1 MSSHPAGLRFS
12 PFSTA
17 AQLANNNLLMNNNM
31 QQSQQ
36 TTNKNIIHKQ
46 SQLPQQQQQQG
57 PQQQQQQL
65 PQQQF
70 SVNSLSSSE
79 TDISTSN
86 ENLSMEQR
94 YVLRH
99 TPRVEPQGQENLQDI
114 VPSAKENQGKS
125 LRFAAEQNGSLRELC
140 TLGIFI

>member
-1 MSSHPAGLRFS
+1 MSSHPTGLRFS

-17 AQLANNNLLMNNNM
+17 ALANNNNPLMNNNM

-36 TTNKNIIHKQ
+36 MQVANKNKIQKQ
-46 SQLPQQQQQQG
+46 NQLSQQQQV
-57 PQQQQQQL
+57 PQQS
-65 PQQQF
+65 QQQF

-114 VPSAKENQGKS
+114 VPNVKENQGESWES
-125 LRFAAEQNGSLRELC
+125 LTD
-140 TLGIFI
+140 TLVDI

>member
-31 QQSQQ
+31 QQPQQ
-36 TTNKNIIHKQ
+36 QIQTANKNIIHKQ
-46 SQLPQQQQQQG
+46 SQLPQQQQQQQQ
-57 PQQQQQQL
+57 PQ

-125 LRFAAEQNGSLRELC
+125 EY
-140 TLGIFI
+140 

>member
-1 MSSHPAGLRFS
+1 
-12 PFSTA
+12 
-17 AQLANNNLLMNNNM
+17 M
-31 QQSQQ
+31 QQPQQ
-36 TTNKNIIHKQ
+36 QIQTANKKIIHKQ
-46 SQLPQQQQQQG
+46 QAQQQQQI
-57 PQQQQQQL
+57 PQQ

-99 TPRVEPQGQENLQDI
+99 TPRVEPQGQENLQDN
-114 VPSAKENQGKS
+114 VPSAKENQGEI
-125 LRFAAEQNGSLRELC
+125 LFCVNFVGAIGWLD
-140 TLGIFI
+140 

>member
-17 AQLANNNLLMNNNM
+17 AQQLANNNLLMNNNM
-31 QQSQQ
+31 QQPQQ
-36 TTNKNIIHKQ
+36 QIQTVNKNIIHKQ
-46 SQLPQQQQQQG
+46 QPQQQQQQS
-57 PQQQQQQL
+57 QQQ
-65 PQQQF
+65 PIQQF

-114 VPSAKENQGKS
+114 VPSAKENQGKI
-125 LRFAAEQNGSLRELC
+125 LM
-140 TLGIFI
+140 

>member
-1 MSSHPAGLRFS
+1 
-12 PFSTA
+12 
-17 AQLANNNLLMNNNM
+17 M
-31 QQSQQ
+31 QQPQQ
-36 TTNKNIIHKQ
+36 QIQTANKNIIHKQ
-46 SQLPQQQQQQG
+46 SQLPQQQQQL
-57 PQQQQQQL
+57 QQ

-114 VPSAKENQGKS
+114 VPSAKENQGEK
-125 LRFAAEQNGSLRELC
+125 FAKFRLQKLNS
-140 TLGIFI
+140 

>member
-1 MSSHPAGLRFS
+1 
-12 PFSTA
+12 
-17 AQLANNNLLMNNNM
+17 M
-31 QQSQQ
+31 QQPQQ
-36 TTNKNIIHKQ
+36 QIPTTNKNIIHKQ
-46 SQLPQQQQQQG
+46 NQLPQQQSQI
-57 PQQQQQQL
+57 PQQ

-99 TPRVEPQGQENLQDI
+99 TPRVEPQGQENLQDTGS
-114 VPSAKENQGKS
+114 SAKENQG
-125 LRFAAEQNGSLRELC
+125 ELKC
-140 TLGIFI
+140 

>member
-31 QQSQQ
+31 QQPQQ
-36 TTNKNIIHKQ
+36 QIQTANKNIIHKQQ
-46 SQLPQQQQQQG
+46 SQLPQQQQQ
-57 PQQQQQQL
+57 PQQ
-65 PQQQF
+65 PTQQF

-99 TPRVEPQGQENLQDI
+99 TPRVEPQGQENLQDVI
-114 VPSAKENQGKS
+114 PSAKENQGEINIYICCEICSSS
-125 LRFAAEQNGSLRELC
+125 LNQK
-140 TLGIFI
+140 

>member
-1 MSSHPAGLRFS
+1 
-12 PFSTA
+12 
-17 AQLANNNLLMNNNM
+17 M
-31 QQSQQ
+31 QQPQQ
-36 TTNKNIIHKQ
+36 QIQNKNIILKQQ
-46 SQLPQQQQQQG
+46 SQLPQQQSQQ
-57 PQQQQQQL
+57 

-99 TPRVEPQGQENLQDI
+99 TPRVEPQGQENLQDA
-114 VPSAKENQGKS
+114 VPSAKENQGEIS
-125 LRFAAEQNGSLRELC
+125 LQSYTLFYLSLC
-140 TLGIFI
+140 QSVSSP